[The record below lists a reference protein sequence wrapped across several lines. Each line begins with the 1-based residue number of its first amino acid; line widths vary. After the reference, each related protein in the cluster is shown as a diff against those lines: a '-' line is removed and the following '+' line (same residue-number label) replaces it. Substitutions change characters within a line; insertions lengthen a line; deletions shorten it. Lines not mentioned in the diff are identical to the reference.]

1 MSEPDYNSELT
12 KAFRMVNDYNKTL
25 RDKIVI
31 EQLETKLKKLE
42 EENLQLKHTVLHLT
56 ELIKSQTSV

>member
-1 MSEPDYNSELT
+1 MSNPDYNSEIT
-12 KAFRMVNDYNKTL
+12 KAFQMVNDYNKAL

-31 EQLETKLKKLE
+31 EQLEAKVKQLE

-56 ELIKSQTSV
+56 ELFKSQTSI

>member
-1 MSEPDYNSELT
+1 MSEPDYNADLT
-12 KAFRMVNDYNKTL
+12 NAFRMVNDYNKAV

-31 EQLETKLKKLE
+31 AQLEDKVKKLE

-56 ELIKSQTSV
+56 ELFKSQNSV

>member
-1 MSEPDYNSELT
+1 MSNPDYNSELT
-12 KAFRMVNDYNKTL
+12 KAFQMVNDYNKAL

-31 EQLETKLKKLE
+31 EQLEAKVKQLE

-56 ELIKSQTSV
+56 ELIKSQSSV